1 MGDKYQ
7 AFTHLS
13 IVKMASEQKTEVD
26 IYRDTPVRLLG
37 YANEVGEAFR
47 ALVNVKLVYASYG
60 LASAYVLA
68 DTYDKASK
76 AKNLLG
82 NKEGALAKVG
92 VAAFDTLLWQALAS
106 VIIPGFTINRICAA
120 SLYTLARATPQLS
133 LNARKW
139 MTTGLGVIPFI
150 VHPID
155 TMVHFGMDNTTR
167 KWIGGADI

>member
-1 MGDKYQ
+1 MSAQ
-7 AFTHLS
+7 E
-13 IVKMASEQKTEVD
+13 EQKEVD

-60 LASAYVLA
+60 VASAYVLA

-76 AKNLLG
+76 AKKALG
-82 NKEGALAKVG
+82 NQEGALTKVG

-120 SLYTLARATPQLS
+120 SLYGLARATPQIS

-139 MTTGLGVIPFI
+139 MTTGLGLGVIPFI

-155 TMVHFGMDNTTR
+155 SLVHFGMDNTTR
-167 KWIGGADI
+167 KWIGGADIKLD